1 MAKIWRVWSV
11 EVLIFSF
18 QCGPSGN
25 LYFWWRV
32 WFLSRVRFLSATI
45 HTKRVSSFFATLRR
59 QIKIQQLFA
68 DALAPMLTRLKNM
81 QEEQGKVEHVD
92 FKPQD
97 PAESRCQLV
106 CFHSEGFFLL
116 AKLRQE
122 HEKKL
127 EVIRQEM
134 ETINEVLA
142 LFCNAISP
150 VWSRHLTHQA
160 AIAVLMFEDNI
171 LHATRSAG
179 ITFAQSFIFLME
191 ARAQVSYC
199 ICYTCFW

>member
-1 MAKIWRVWSV
+1 M
-11 EVLIFSF
+11 EVLIFSFFSF

-32 WFLSRVRFLSATI
+32 WCLSARI

-97 PAESRCQLV
+97 PAES
-106 CFHSEGFFLL
+106 
-116 AKLRQE
+116 
-122 HEKKL
+122 
-127 EVIRQEM
+127 
-134 ETINEVLA
+134 
-142 LFCNAISP
+142 
-150 VWSRHLTHQA
+150 
-160 AIAVLMFEDNI
+160 
-171 LHATRSAG
+171 
-179 ITFAQSFIFLME
+179 
-191 ARAQVSYC
+191 
-199 ICYTCFW
+199 